1 MARHSGTHTSL
12 AADLDV
18 KSQHLLPTQ
27 SLRKHRDRQG
37 LQMITVFSESSKV
50 RLLAADSWKW
60 KHENGNKVEKKM
72 EKDTPLQK
80 LPHAENIF
88 ECNETKVLYYINLLC
103 STRSLIL

>member
-27 SLRKHRDRQG
+27 SLRKHRDCQG

-60 KHENGNKVEKKM
+60 KHENGNKVEKKNGKRHPIT
-72 EKDTPLQK
+72 EITPCRK
-80 LPHAENIF
+80 HF
-88 ECNETKVLYYINLLC
+88 
-103 STRSLIL
+103 

>member
-60 KHENGNKVEKKM
+60 KHENGNKVEKK
-72 EKDTPLQK
+72 KWKKTPHYRNYPMQK
-80 LPHAENIF
+80 TFLSAMKQRFFTI
-88 ECNETKVLYYINLLC
+88 
-103 STRSLIL
+103 LISCVAQGV